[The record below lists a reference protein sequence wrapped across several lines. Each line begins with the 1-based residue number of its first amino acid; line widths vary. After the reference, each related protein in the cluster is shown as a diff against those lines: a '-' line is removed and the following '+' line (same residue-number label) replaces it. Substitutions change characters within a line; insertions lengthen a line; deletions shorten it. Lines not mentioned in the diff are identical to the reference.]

1 MTGRPRGY
9 DPARGARVPRAAQLP
24 DLPVV
29 PDLLEST
36 RLAEDLGFTAM
47 FRGDHLLPVDDSDDT
62 ITEAWMSLAGLARDT
77 STIKLGTLVSPV
89 TFRNPGLLA
98 RTAATV
104 HEMSDGRAEVGMGA
118 GWYVREHEAF
128 GLPLPPWPERFDL
141 LEEQLGL
148 VRALLTGEHVRAAD
162 RPLLGRRHARPYLG
176 GRRPP
181 PIVVGGEGKPRTVSL
196 AARFSD
202 ELNLDQVTDVEAIR
216 AAFARLD
223 ADLDAIGRPRDA
235 VVRST
240 VVPFPADLGQA
251 ADTIAAMQDAGV
263 ERFYM
268 RRTSDMP
275 LDRMTAFARRFI
287 A

>member
-1 MTGRPRGY
+1 MAPEF
-9 DPARGARVPRAAQLP
+9 RVQLSFQICRSYR
-24 DLPVV
+24 
-29 PDLLEST
+29 DLLEST

-62 ITEAWMSLAGLARDT
+62 ITEAWMSLAGLARET
-77 STIKLGTLVSPV
+77 STIRLGTLVSPV

-141 LEEQLGL
+141 LEEQLQI
-148 VRALLTGEHVRAAD
+148 VRALLSGQHVTMTTAHYRVD
-162 RPLLGRRHARPYLG
+162 GTLGPYAGDLA
-176 GRRPP
+176 PP

-202 ELNLDQVTDVEAIR
+202 ELNLDQITDPVAIKR
-216 AAFARLD
+216 VFERLD
-223 ADLDAIGRPRDA
+223 ADLDAIGRSRGA

-240 VVPFPADLGQA
+240 VVPFPADLGQG
-251 ADTIAAMQDAGV
+251 ADEIAALQEAGI

-275 LDRMTAFARRFI
+275 LDRMQAFARRFM

>member
-1 MTGRPRGY
+1 
-9 DPARGARVPRAAQLP
+9 
-24 DLPVV
+24 
-29 PDLLEST
+29 
-36 RLAEDLGFTAM
+36 M

-77 STIKLGTLVSPV
+77 TTIKLGTLVSPV

-118 GWYVREHEAF
+118 GWYVREHAGF

-141 LEEQLGL
+141 LEEQLVL
-148 VRALLTGEHVRAAD
+148 VRALLTGEHVRHETAHYSVDAT
-162 RPLLGRRHARPYLG
+162 LGPYLG

-202 ELNLDQVTDVEAIR
+202 ELNLDQVTDVDAIR
-216 AAFARLD
+216 AAFVRLD
-223 ADLDAIGRPRDA
+223 AALDAIGRPRQD

-275 LDRMTAFARRFI
+275 LDRVRAFARRFI